1 MKPVSPLL
9 AVLLLFAILHPMLP
23 HLVAAEETE
32 EETEV
37 EETTDEADVEAS
49 PSYVFGWGTLPG
61 KLADPRGGTS
71 NGAPV
76 ELASARSLPLEEIA
90 SAADGPAKDRAAIR
104 AFAGDYRVSF
114 HFMDT
119 LGLSPE
125 DKPRR
130 PYHSWATEQVV
141 ILADEEKFVSL
152 QHTLVMYFTEEDGS
166 ISEPALTKHWRQ
178 DWSYEAT
185 DLHVYAGN
193 DTWERVT
200 RSPEEAAGTWTQA
213 VYQVD
218 DSPRYSATGKWEHRG
233 NVSEWRAE
241 PFLRPLPRRESTAR
255 KDYDVLEGRDVIV
268 ITPTGWLHEQHN
280 WKRVLA
286 DDASAAPAYVASEF
300 GLNRYERIVSP
311 SLEEATAYW
320 KKTGPYWAE
329 VRAAWGD
336 VFASHDRFSMKS
348 RVQGE
353 RLYERHFERAD
364 EIAEGE
370 PFDAAAERKLAQ
382 ETIEAFLEAGE

>member
-1 MKPVSPLL
+1 MKPVPPKLV
-9 AVLLLFAILHPMLP
+9 ALLFLAIFAFLIMDPA
-23 HLVAAEETE
+23 AAEETDE
-32 EETEV
+32 ATEV
-37 EETTDEADVEAS
+37 EETTAESDVEA
-49 PSYVFGWGTLPG
+49 PPAYVFGWGNLPG

-76 ELASARSLPLEEIA
+76 ELAPARALPHEEIA
-90 SAADGPAKDRAAIR
+90 SAADGLAKDRAAIR

-119 LGLSPE
+119 LGLSPD

-141 ILADEEKFVSL
+141 ILADEERFISL
-152 QHTLVMYFTEEDGS
+152 QHTLVMYFTEDDGS
-166 ISEPALTKHWRQ
+166 ISEPVLTQHWRQ
-178 DWSYEAT
+178 DWTYEAT
-185 DLHVYAGN
+185 DFHAYSGK

-200 RSPEEAAGTWTQA
+200 RSPEEAAGAWTQA

-241 PFLRPLPRRESTAR
+241 PFLRPLPRRESTVR

-280 WKRVLA
+280 WKRVLG
-286 DDASAAPAYVASEF
+286 DDTSAAPAYVAAEF
-300 GLNRYERIVSP
+300 GLNRYDRIVSP
-311 SLEEATAYW
+311 SLEEATDYW
-320 KKTGPYWAE
+320 KKTGAYWAE
-329 VRAAWGD
+329 VRAAWQD
-336 VFASHDRFSMKS
+336 VFAAHDRFSMKS
-348 RVQGE
+348 RVEGD

-370 PFDAAAERKLAQ
+370 PFDAAAERNRAQ
-382 ETIEAFLEAGE
+382 ETIEAFLEKK